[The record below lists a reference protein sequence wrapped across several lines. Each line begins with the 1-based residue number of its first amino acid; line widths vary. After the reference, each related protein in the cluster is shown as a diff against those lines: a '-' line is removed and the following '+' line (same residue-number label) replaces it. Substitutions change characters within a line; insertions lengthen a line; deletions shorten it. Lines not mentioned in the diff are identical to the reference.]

1 MADIL
6 KIYKDDEVVASAER
20 GEDGKANVT
29 IEGLDADT
37 EYEAGTYQAAFSND
51 NGESD
56 KTDVPGFKT
65 NPIKVTGVSL
75 DKESLTLNVGDTETI
90 QPTVAPSTAT
100 NKGVAYASSNRDV
113 ATVNEDGT
121 ITAIADGTANIEV
134 TTEDGNKKATCAV
147 TVETEEE
154 PAPDKP
160 DNVEVEANEND
171 ADVSAE

>member
-37 EYEAGTYQAAFSND
+37 EYETGTYQAAFSND

-56 KTDVPGFKT
+56 KTDIPAFKT

-75 DKESLTLNVGDTETI
+75 DKERLTLNVGGTETI

-113 ATVNEDGT
+113 ATVDEDGT
-121 ITAIADGTANIEV
+121 ITAVSNGTANIEV
-134 TTEDGNKKATCAV
+134 TTNDGNKKATCAV

-154 PAPDKP
+154 PAPEET
-160 DNVEVEANEND
+160 DNVEANEND
-171 ADVSAE
+171 TDVSPE

>member
-1 MADIL
+1 MSDIL

-20 GEDGKANVT
+20 GEDGKATAT

-37 EYEAGTYQAAFSND
+37 EYPEGTYQAAFSNE

-56 KTDVPGFKT
+56 KKDVPGFKT

-75 DKESLTLNVGDTETI
+75 DKENLTLNIGDTETI

-100 NKGVAYASSNRDV
+100 NKGVAYASSNREV
-113 ATVNEDGT
+113 ATVDENGT

-134 TTEDGNKKATCAV
+134 TTEDGNKKATCKV
-147 TVETEEE
+147 TVEEQEQNPET
-154 PAPDKP
+154 PQ
-160 DNVEVEANEND
+160 NIEVEASEND
-171 ADVSAE
+171 ADVSAK